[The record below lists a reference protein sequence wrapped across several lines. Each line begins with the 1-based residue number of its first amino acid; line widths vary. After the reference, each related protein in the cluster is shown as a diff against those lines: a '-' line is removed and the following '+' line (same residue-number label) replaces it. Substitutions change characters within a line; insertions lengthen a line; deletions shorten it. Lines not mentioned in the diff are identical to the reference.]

1 MTETRHDYSAE
12 PEDEAGNGHRSGAFL
27 KGFVGGALISAGA
40 VICARH
46 MYAAIVR
53 LRRELMDV
61 NDSAAARYEQVTT
74 QVGGAFDDLEQ
85 KARQVAEKAP
95 RVVARTEGDV
105 EERRI
110 AREPETLAVQTH

>member
-1 MTETRHDYSAE
+1 
-12 PEDEAGNGHRSGAFL
+12 
-27 KGFVGGALISAGA
+27 
-40 VICARH
+40 
-46 MYAAIVR
+46 
-53 LRRELMDV
+53 
-61 NDSAAARYEQVTT
+61 VTT

-110 AREPETLAVQTH
+110 AREPATVAVNSH